1 MSENEFLDD
10 PHASKI
16 DPGDPRLSMNQQ
28 TKQTGRRIKKGAV
41 VGVAAAA
48 MGLLLLALIVALQ
61 PGKMKMFES
70 EESDLEVKNKYVQLP
85 DFIKEAVSFVDTPT
99 PDQVPVLGPPLP
111 GDLGV
116 AMVQPQPKPSAN
128 YAAPSDPSPEEQ
140 LRMKLYQKA
149 LMAGPTFSSGGAA
162 GLVGGAGGG
171 QNSDRSVRDRAG
183 DDFNK
188 SMVGLQEKLVDNMG
202 QLTGGGVN
210 ISPVAA
216 QNMQDEKREFKDH
229 TGVTDDNYLSNPLTW
244 PRSKFE
250 VKAGSIIPVSLITG
264 INSDLPGDIIG
275 QVREN
280 VYDTVT
286 GNHLLVPQ
294 GSRLMAEYDS
304 IIAYGQERALICWN
318 RLIRPDGSSIDL
330 ECSPGVDLEGYAGV
344 SDKVDNHWLR
354 LAGGIVLSSVLA
366 VSATMS
372 QGDIEGEHATGQQ
385 KMAASVG
392 ENLNNVGQQI
402 TEKNLN
408 IQPTLT
414 VRPGF
419 SVNVLVN
426 KDMIL
431 TPYQT

>member
-1 MSENEFLDD
+1 MAENEFHLDD

-16 DPGDPRLSMNQQ
+16 APDDPRLSMNQ
-28 TKQTGRRIKKGAV
+28 TKRTGKRIKKGAV
-41 VGVAAAA
+41 VGLAFAVL
-48 MGLLLLALIVALQ
+48 GLLLLGLIIALQ
-61 PGKMKMFES
+61 PEKMKIFDA
-70 EESDLEVKNKYVQLP
+70 EESALEAKNKYVQP
-85 DFIKEAVSFVDTPT
+85 PKSIKEAVVNTLT

-111 GDLGV
+111 GDLGA

-128 YAAPSDPSPEEQ
+128 FAASSEPSPEEQ
-140 LRMKLYQKA
+140 LRMKRYQKA
-149 LMAGPTFSSGGAA
+149 LMAGPTFSGGAA
-162 GLVGGAGGG
+162 GHSG
-171 QNSDRSVRDRAG
+171 RSIPDKVNDG
-183 DDFNK
+183 FNQ
-188 SMVGLQEKLVDNMG
+188 SMAGLQEKLVDKMD
-202 QLTGGGVN
+202 QLTGGVDSIG
-210 ISPVAA
+210 PVAA
-216 QNMQDEKREFKDH
+216 QNMQDEKREFMGH
-229 TGVTDDNYLSNPLTW
+229 TSVTDDNYLSNSLTW

-372 QGDIEGEHATGQQ
+372 QGDIEGQHATVQQ
-385 KMAASVG
+385 KMAASAG
-392 ENLNNVGQQI
+392 ESLNNVGQQI

-408 IQPTLT
+408 IQPTIT

-431 TPYQT
+431 SPYER

>member
-1 MSENEFLDD
+1 MAENEFHLDD

-16 DPGDPRLSMNQQ
+16 DPDDPRLSMNQ
-28 TKQTGRRIKKGAV
+28 TKRTGKRIKKGAV
-41 VGVAAAA
+41 VGVAFVAL
-48 MGLLLLALIVALQ
+48 GLLLLALIIALQ
-61 PGKMKMFES
+61 PPKMKMFES
-70 EESDLEVKNKYVQLP
+70 EENGLEVKNNYVQP
-85 DFIKEAVSFVDTPT
+85 PNSIKEAVVNTLT

-111 GDLGV
+111 GDLGA
-116 AMVQPQPKPSAN
+116 AMVQSQPKPSGN
-128 YAAPSDPSPEEQ
+128 FAASSEPSPEEQ
-140 LRMKLYQKA
+140 LRMKRYQKA

-162 GLVGGAGGG
+162 GTLGDAGGG
-171 QNSDRSVRDRAG
+171 QNSGRSVRDRAS

-188 SMVGLQEKLVDNMG
+188 SMAGLQEKLVDSMG
-202 QLTGGGVN
+202 QLTGGGTS

-216 QNMQDEKREFKDH
+216 QNMQDEKREFMGH
-229 TGVTDDNYLSNPLTW
+229 TSVTDDNYLSNSLTW

-354 LAGGIVLSSVLA
+354 LVGGVVLSSVLA

-372 QGDIEGEHATGQQ
+372 QGDIEGQHATVQQ
-385 KMAASVG
+385 KMAASAG
-392 ENLNNVGQQI
+392 ESLNNVGQQI

-408 IQPTLT
+408 IQPTIT

-431 TPYQT
+431 SPYER

>member
-1 MSENEFLDD
+1 MAENEFHLDD

-16 DPGDPRLSMNQQ
+16 DPDDPRLSMNQ
-28 TKQTGRRIKKGAV
+28 TKRTGKRIKKGAV
-41 VGVAAAA
+41 VGVAFVAL
-48 MGLLLLALIVALQ
+48 GLLLLALIIALQ
-61 PGKMKMFES
+61 PPKMKMFES
-70 EESDLEVKNKYVQLP
+70 EENGLEVKNNYVQP
-85 DFIKEAVSFVDTPT
+85 PNSIKEAVVNTLT

-111 GDLGV
+111 GDLG
-116 AMVQPQPKPSAN
+116 ATMVQPQPKPSAN
-128 YAAPSDPSPEEQ
+128 YVPPSDPSPEEQ
-140 LRMKLYQKA
+140 ARLKRYQKA
-149 LMAGPTFSSGGAA
+149 LMAAPTFSSGGAD
-162 GLVGGAGGG
+162 GSLGGAAG
-171 QNSDRSVRDRAG
+171 QNSGRSIPDRVNDGFS
-183 DDFNK
+183 K
-188 SMVGLQEKLVDNMG
+188 SMVGLQEKLIDNMG
-202 QLTGGGVN
+202 QLTGGTDSIGL
-210 ISPVAA
+210 VAA
-216 QNMQDEKREFKDH
+216 QNMQDEKREFRDH
-229 TGVTDDNYLSNPLTW
+229 TSATDDNYLSNSLTW

-354 LAGGIVLSSVLA
+354 LVGGVVLSSVLA

-372 QGDIEGEHATGQQ
+372 QGDIEGQHATVQQ
-385 KMAASVG
+385 KMAASAG
-392 ENLNNVGQQI
+392 ESLNNVGQQI

-408 IQPTLT
+408 IQPTIT

-431 TPYQT
+431 SPYER

>member
-10 PHASKI
+10 PHVSKI
-16 DPGDPRLSMNQQ
+16 DPDDPRLSMNQ
-28 TKQTGRRIKKGAV
+28 TKRSGKRIKKGAV
-41 VGVAAAA
+41 VGVAFVVL
-48 MGLLLLALIVALQ
+48 GLLLLALIVALQ
-61 PGKMKMFES
+61 PPKMKMFES
-70 EESDLEVKNKYVQLP
+70 EENGLEVKNNYVQP
-85 DFIKEAVSFVDTPT
+85 PNSIKEAVVNTLT

-111 GDLGV
+111 GDLGA
-116 AMVQPQPKPSAN
+116 AMVQSQPKPSAN
-128 YAAPSDPSPEEQ
+128 FAASSEPSPEEQ
-140 LRMKLYQKA
+140 LRTKLYQKA

-162 GLVGGAGGG
+162 GFGGGGGG
-171 QNSDRSVRDRAG
+171 QNSGRSGRDRAS

-188 SMVGLQEKLVDNMG
+188 SMAGLQEKLVDSMG
-202 QLTGGGVN
+202 QLTGGGDIVG
-210 ISPVAA
+210 PVAA
-216 QNMQDEKREFKDH
+216 QNMQDEKRKFKDH
-229 TGVTDDNYLSNPLTW
+229 TIVTDDNYLSNSLTW
-244 PRSKFE
+244 PRSQFE

-344 SDKVDNHWLR
+344 RDKVDNHWLR
-354 LAGGIVLSSVLA
+354 LIGGVVLSSVLA

-372 QGDIEGEHATGQQ
+372 QGDIEGQHATGQQ
-385 KMAASVG
+385 KMAASAG
-392 ENLNNVGQQI
+392 ESLNNVGEQI